1 MTTIQ
6 EAMNLAMREIGAVGK
21 DSYNE
26 TQRFNF
32 RGIDAVINAVAPV
45 FRQHGIIPTV
55 KVVDV
60 TYGEVTTAR
69 GSIMTSVR
77 LLATYT
83 FTGPAGDS
91 MSSTV
96 AAESFDSGD
105 KATAKAMSVAYRTAL
120 LQTLCLPTDEPD
132 PDHFTYERVQ
142 PEPVV
147 APGIT
152 TLAAKLRQIGD
163 QAARKEYVCNVLG
176 MTVDSLGSLKD
187 LTEDQINAVLT
198 ALDTK

>member
-60 TYGEVTTAR
+60 TYGEVTTA
-69 GSIMTSVR
+69 
-77 LLATYT
+77 
-83 FTGPAGDS
+83 
-91 MSSTV
+91 
-96 AAESFDSGD
+96 
-105 KATAKAMSVAYRTAL
+105 
-120 LQTLCLPTDEPD
+120 
-132 PDHFTYERVQ
+132 
-142 PEPVV
+142 
-147 APGIT
+147 
-152 TLAAKLRQIGD
+152 QIGR
-163 QAARKEYVCNVLG
+163 AHV
-176 MTVDSLGSLKD
+176 
-187 LTEDQINAVLT
+187 
-198 ALDTK
+198 